1 MYGSPVMTG
10 PEMDGGNSP
19 ELYNYPCLREREK
32 NREREREREK
42 ERQKERKTVTKSER
56 EGARAR

>member
-19 ELYNYPCLREREK
+19 ELYNYHCLREREK
-32 NREREREREK
+32 KQRERETEREK
-42 ERQKERKTVTKSER
+42 DSDKE
-56 EGARAR
+56 